1 MTIRKASHA
10 GSWYSSGE
18 KQLAG
23 ELRGWITAAHSEANP
38 TCRAIIS
45 PHAGYAYCGPT
56 AAWAYKCIDVKKI
69 KRVFILGPSHHYYL
83 ESCALSQCSRYAT
96 PLGDFDLDEK
106 LIAELAKTGNFETM
120 KVDQDE
126 DEHSIE
132 MQLPILYHMFTAAGS
147 DIPTVVPILVGSIST
162 TTETKFGEILA
173 PYLADPSNLFI
184 ISSDFCHYG
193 SRFAFTSLPSLEV
206 DGGKEAPIHKRIEA
220 LDRQGMAEI
229 ESLDHKRFA
238 NYCKKTKNTICGRH
252 PIGVLLAAVEK
263 LKGTDAELKF
273 VDYSQSGQAQSPRD
287 SSVSY
292 AAAYLSLKA

>member
-1 MTIRKASHA
+1 MTIRNASYA
-10 GSWYSSGE
+10 GSWYSGAE

-23 ELRGWITAAHSEANP
+23 ELRGWVTAAHSEPNP

-45 PHAGYAYCGPT
+45 PHAGYAYSGPT

-83 ESCALSQCSRYAT
+83 DGCALSQCSRYAT
-96 PLGDFDLDEK
+96 PLGDFTLDEK
-106 LIAELAKTGNFETM
+106 VIAELAKTGSFETM
-120 KVDQDE
+120 EVDQDE
-126 DEHSIE
+126 EEHSIE
-132 MQLPILYHMFTAAGS
+132 MQLPILYHMFTAAEC
-147 DIPTVVPILVGSIST
+147 DIPNVVPILVGSIST

-193 SRFAFTSLPSLEV
+193 SRFAFTSLPNLEV

-220 LDRQGMAEI
+220 LDKQGMAEI
-229 ESLDHKRFA
+229 ESLDHKRFG

-263 LKGTDAELKF
+263 LKGTEAKLKF

-292 AAAYLSLKA
+292 AAGYLSLKA